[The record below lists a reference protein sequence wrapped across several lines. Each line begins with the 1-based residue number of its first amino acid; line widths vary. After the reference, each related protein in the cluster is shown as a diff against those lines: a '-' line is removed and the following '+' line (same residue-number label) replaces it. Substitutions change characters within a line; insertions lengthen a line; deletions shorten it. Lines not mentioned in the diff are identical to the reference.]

1 MAYRLKYLNLISLR
15 REKNKLGKQA
25 SKQRLKNPFVQNRN
39 SSSGLGMRLTCKVFN
54 FVHWIFHSKY
64 FVLQFVPS
72 FSIQSL
78 DWRSLTSGEFER
90 RLRSKYLVRS
100 WSLCRCMSTTT
111 TAEPR
116 GSLTPMNIDVLL
128 FMLICSGV
136 LSRHKVLWT
145 NNYWRW
151 TTSILLSPR
160 KFILTW
166 QGLSI
171 NDVTQILR
179 QFK

>member
-1 MAYRLKYLNLISLR
+1 
-15 REKNKLGKQA
+15 
-25 SKQRLKNPFVQNRN
+25 
-39 SSSGLGMRLTCKVFN
+39 MRLTCKVFN

-64 FVLQFVPS
+64 FVLQFDPS

-78 DWRSLTSGEFER
+78 DWRSLTSSEFER

-136 LSRHKVLWT
+136 LSRRKVLRT
-145 NNYWRW
+145 NNYWYW
-151 TTSILLSPR
+151 TTAIWLSPR
-160 KFILTW
+160 KFILTCK
-166 QGLSI
+166 GLSI
-171 NDVTQILR
+171 NDVTQIWR
-179 QFK
+179 QFIWEHLTSFSGIRFCFIPSLLAWPGPPFLTINAYKK